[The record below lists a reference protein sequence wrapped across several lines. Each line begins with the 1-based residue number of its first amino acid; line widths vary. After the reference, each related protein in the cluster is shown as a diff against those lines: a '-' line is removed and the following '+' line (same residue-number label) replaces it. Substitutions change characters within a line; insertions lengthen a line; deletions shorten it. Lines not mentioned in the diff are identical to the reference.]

1 MGNGQAIAGFSLS
14 IVGLVFSFL
23 GPLISAL
30 SLGLSIA
37 GLVLSVTGGHKL
49 KAMGQ
54 PTGLATAGRVIGII
68 AVVFSA
74 IMFFTCGL
82 CTICAAARAGAVN
95 SAAKDAADAL
105 EDALKDLQ

>member
-1 MGNGQAIAGFSLS
+1 MGNRGMGNGQAIAGFSLS

-49 KAMGQ
+49 KAMGL

-74 IMFFTCGL
+74 IMFMNLVSESRTYLNYMFG
-82 CTICAAARAGAVN
+82 
-95 SAAKDAADAL
+95 
-105 EDALKDLQ
+105 